1 MAQWWRQA
9 LGNTCPLDVPA
20 SPEGLISTF
29 MEQSS
34 GAAAVVCPG
43 ASPNQS
49 PCVRSVAPAG
59 IRAPPRELLVVL
71 WSQASLPEARAQR
84 ELPRPKAQ
92 PEGRAYWAE
101 GGRPSR
107 ARGAQQTLHGS
118 PVIKTALIKCT
129 GHRFNPWSET

>member
-1 MAQWWRQA
+1 MAQWWWQA

-20 SPEGLISTF
+20 SPEGLISAF

-59 IRAPPRELLVVL
+59 VPSSSQGAAGRSLVPGVSAGGQGPERTAP
-71 WSQASLPEARAQR
+71 SQGP
-84 ELPRPKAQ
+84 
-92 PEGRAYWAE
+92 
-101 GGRPSR
+101 
-107 ARGAQQTLHGS
+107 ARGTSLLG
-118 PVIKTALIKCT
+118 
-129 GHRFNPWSET
+129 